1 VGYFEVIMSA
11 ERAGFYKTDPRAYL
25 AVAKALGLEPHAILL
40 VAGSA
45 HDVPEPDELALPELL
60 SS

>member
-1 VGYFEVIMSA
+1 MSA